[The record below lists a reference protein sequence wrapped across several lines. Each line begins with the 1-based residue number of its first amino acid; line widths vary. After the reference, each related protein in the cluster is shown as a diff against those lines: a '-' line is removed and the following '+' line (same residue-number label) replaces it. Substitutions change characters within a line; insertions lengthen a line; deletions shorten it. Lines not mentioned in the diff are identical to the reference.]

1 MLLTI
6 GHWLG
11 VRILHLIRLIVFI
24 GEWANVGPR
33 LVGVHDTWPAEDA
46 DRRNVHESECVIFNN
61 KIVKSQT
68 FLV

>member
-11 VRILHLIRLIVFI
+11 IRILHLIRLIVFI
-24 GEWANVGPR
+24 GEWANVRPW
-33 LVGVHDTWPAEDA
+33 LVGVHDTWAAEDA
-46 DRRNVHESECVIFNN
+46 DRRNVHKSECVFNN